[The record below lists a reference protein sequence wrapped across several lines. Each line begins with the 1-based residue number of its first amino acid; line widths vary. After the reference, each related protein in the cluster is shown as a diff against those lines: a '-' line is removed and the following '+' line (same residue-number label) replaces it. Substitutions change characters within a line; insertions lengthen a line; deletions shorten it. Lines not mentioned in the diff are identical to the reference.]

1 MTAAHP
7 FSRAC
12 RITLRSSDL
21 LATQKEQH
29 PLLGGVSLVEGP
41 GWVPGAYRQADPPR
55 RYAAPLRGGDFR
67 LPRFLTG
74 REPGERS
81 ARSP

>member
-29 PLLGGVSLVEGP
+29 PLLGGVARRAGVGS
-41 GWVPGAYRQADPPR
+41 WSVPTGRPTPPLRGTPPR
-55 RYAAPLRGGDFR
+55 RGCSAVA
-67 LPRFLTG
+67 LPHKL
-74 REPGERS
+74 
-81 ARSP
+81 

>member
-29 PLLGGVSLVEGP
+29 PLLGGLS
-41 GWVPGAYRQADPPR
+41 
-55 RYAAPLRGGDFR
+55 
-67 LPRFLTG
+67 
-74 REPGERS
+74 
-81 ARSP
+81 